1 MRSAEDEFQNL
12 IDEFADDPDYIA
24 YGLVSKFVD
33 DLCRAMEAQG
43 VTRAELAGRLGV
55 SPQYVTKFLNST
67 EKTSV
72 YQLVRFA
79 KALGMEVRLAVEPT
93 ATAFHHTAS
102 CQTQW
107 PTQSRTRPWTPLL
120 PEGGDTDDR
129 GRSAA

>member
-1 MRSAEDEFQNL
+1 MRSAEDEFQDL
-12 IDEFADDPDYIA
+12 IDEFEDDPEYIA

-33 DLCRAMEAQG
+33 DLCRVMDTRG

-55 SPQYVTKFLNST
+55 SPQYVTKFLDST

-72 YQLVRFA
+72 CQLVRFA
-79 KALGMEVRLAVEPT
+79 KALGVEVTLTVEPT
-93 ATAFHHTAS
+93 ATAFHHTPP

-107 PTQSRTRPWTPLL
+107 PTQARTRAWTPLL
-120 PEGGDTDDR
+120 PKGEDADDR